1 MHKEMAMTKMYASR
15 IALAMLLSVAMSAQ
29 GRKTIEFRDKAKATH
44 YFDNAGE
51 WKCDSTYN
59 VLPTAGDL
67 VQIAGYERAC
77 TLYIT
82 NDTTLA
88 ARKILIKGG
97 YSTTQS
103 AGTLRFV
110 GDGCT
115 FLMPSLP
122 ANPTDADGNAYA
134 YNGNPFILGVQNGAA
149 EYSLIYSGGFS
160 PSLAPFKMTDPDFT
174 CGGTE
179 SEGNWITFTRG
190 TFNFCD
196 PEGVAN
202 SSTLSIGVQESI
214 PVKVTLAPEATLR
227 MYHGV
232 LSKSE
237 ANADV
242 VTFRQQGGV
251 EATTSFTQDSGTWEI
266 DGGTVT
272 TPKLVFNKGYLTA
285 TNSANLSLG
294 TYTQSGGTMTL
305 AASATQSLSGTYTQ
319 SGGTAR
325 LATGSTLTGT
335 GDVNVYGATV
345 PKLIIDGGT
354 FTTDARMMLG
364 GSTDGR
370 LIVSNGSFA
379 VKGADGIQVGANS
392 NGSGTIEISG
402 GSLTTPRVRL
412 ARNSGSGDTTLR
424 LTAGYLEL
432 SSVSYGYVMFLQGAS
447 SRAGT
452 HTIELNGGV
461 AAMRYI
467 VNDQP
472 GNTTATCQL
481 LANGGTLKA
490 IMSRD
495 STASPFLKA
504 LTYMKLGDKGLTFDT
519 AGNNV
524 YIVQDMTNQDGA
536 SGLLKKVGNGKLT
549 YVGASDVANTVVAGG
564 TLLLSDAG
572 TTLATALTV
581 TNGATFSLVGS
592 ATGVTLSA
600 LTVTNAT
607 LALDAGDVITV
618 TGPVSVNTLTINWSS
633 AAPSVATP
641 FLRAAGEM
649 DDATKANIRRA
660 LFANALSEGT
670 HAAYTFD
677 YDVGT
682 GYTTV
687 SATVSADVP
696 LADSVTWTG
705 TGAWATPA
713 NWSGNATPTDTQ
725 IASFTSASAGK
736 TVAVAAGDKAGALA
750 FGADGYTLT
759 GTGPLALK
767 GEIGAAQIAANAG
780 ATTIDVPLNLD
791 FMTAVPVAAGASL
804 ELVKSVSGGGIAKS
818 GTGKLTLGA
827 ANVLENGISSLDG
840 ILEVTS
846 AGALG
851 SSVADVVTL
860 GGGTVQFAE
869 PTQVPMTIP
878 ATVNVNTPDATNLVV
893 VKTDTDA
900 TIDGL
905 TITQGA
911 FCKRGA
917 GKLTVNV
924 PANPTLTIANGNGSL
939 IGQASLWYVNQ
950 GLVFPDDGT
959 APDGSTGQYPGF
971 SVAEGELAFVGRG
984 AGAQVNMTD
993 SKVFVGL
1000 YASSC
1005 ARQPVLTLDNV
1016 YCYTTTAEGWFLGH
1030 SVGMTGVAV
1039 TNPVLRIIN
1048 GGTMK
1053 IASSQIGYG
1062 STADQSSVTMA
1073 ATNGTFHATGNNHYV
1088 TRMWRSTKATAYYR
1102 FKDSRLYLD
1111 GARNYIGG
1119 GIDLDFDNSVF
1130 SSSSGGLVAL
1140 STETGNADRPRGVLA
1155 FRNGSTFAF
1164 GGFTEATTI
1173 NKNLTFAFD
1182 DAELLLHKDRA
1193 SATLAAPTYSSYVHY
1208 EMRGT
1213 GAVMKPA
1220 SDATYTINAKLEGTG
1235 GLVVDGEG
1243 TVAFGANSAQFTGAL
1258 DVRQGIADFSANGG
1272 AASFT
1277 AAKGAGTVR
1286 GATMGDVT
1294 LPVTLLPDGTVSNVL
1309 TFADSAFTGR
1319 VTVDFGRTAETAFT
1333 APYPR
1338 DLLVARYSGTTAPAA
1353 VGWRMAGSGLD
1364 GYRGKFTF
1372 ADGEVRMTVLSAG
1385 FAIDFR

>member
-1 MHKEMAMTKMYASR
+1 MHKEMAMTKMNACR
-15 IALAMLLSVAMSAQ
+15 IALAILFSVTLSAQ
-29 GRKTIEFRDKAKATH
+29 GRKTIEFVNKQKTTH

-51 WKCDSTYN
+51 WKCGTVNN
-59 VLPTAGDL
+59 VLPVAGDE
-67 VQIAGYERAC
+67 VQIAAYFNAC

-88 ARKILIKGG
+88 ARKILVKGG
-97 YSTTQS
+97 YTATYSP
-103 AGTLRFV
+103 GTLRFV
-110 GDGCT
+110 GDGCS

-122 ANPTDADGNAYA
+122 ANPTDADGNAYS
-134 YNGNPFILGVQNGAA
+134 YNANPFVLGVQNGGG

-160 PSLAPFKMTDPDFT
+160 SYAPFKMTNPDFT
-174 CGGTE
+174 CGGTA

-202 SSTLSIGVQESI
+202 GSTLTIGVQESI

-227 MYHGV
+227 MCAGV
-232 LSKSE
+232 LSTDS
-237 ANADV
+237 ANVDV
-242 VTFRQQGGV
+242 VAFKQRGAV
-251 EATTSFTQDSGTWEI
+251 EATTSFKQAGGTWEI

-272 TPKLVFNKGYLTA
+272 TPSLIFNRGYLTA
-285 TNSANLSLG
+285 TNAANLSLG
-294 TYTQSGGTMTL
+294 TYTQNGGTMTL
-305 AASATQSLSGTYTQ
+305 AASATQSVSSYTQ
-319 SGGTAR
+319 NGGTAR

-335 GDVNVYGATV
+335 GGVGVSGATV
-345 PKLIIDGGT
+345 PKLIVDGGT
-354 FTTDARMMLG
+354 FTANGSMTLG
-364 GSTDGR
+364 GATDGR

-379 VKGADGIQVGANS
+379 VKGADGIQVGAGS
-392 NGSGTIEISG
+392 NGSGTIEIVG
-402 GSLTTPRVRL
+402 GALTTPRVRL
-412 ARNSGSGDTTLR
+412 ARASGSGDTTLR
-424 LTAGYLEL
+424 QTGGYLEL
-432 SSVSYGYVMFLQGAS
+432 TGSTYGYVMFLQGVS

-452 HTIELNGGV
+452 HTIELNGGI

-472 GNTTATCQL
+472 GNTAATLQL

-490 IMSRD
+490 LTACD
-495 STASPFLKA
+495 STSSPFLKA

-536 SGLLKKVGNGKLT
+536 SGLLKKVGSGTLT
-549 YVGASDVANTVVAGG
+549 YIGASDVANTVVAGG
-564 TLLLSDAG
+564 TLLVSDAS
-572 TTLATALTV
+572 TTLSTALTV

-618 TGPVSVNTLTINWSS
+618 TGPVSVNKLTLNWSS
-633 AAPSVATP
+633 VPSVATP
-641 FLRAAGEM
+641 FLVVSGEM

-660 LFANALSEGT
+660 LFANALAEGT
-670 HAAYTFD
+670 HAAYSFD
-677 YDVGT
+677 YDAGT

-687 SATVSADVP
+687 SATVAPTEP
-696 LADSVTWTG
+696 LTDSVTWTG

-713 NWSGNATPTDTQ
+713 NWSGNATPTDAQ
-725 IASFTSASAGK
+725 IASFTSVSAGK

-759 GTGPLALK
+759 GTGPLTIK

-791 FMTAVPVAAGASL
+791 FMTTVPVAAGASL
-804 ELVKSVSGGGIAKS
+804 ALAKPVSGGGIAKY
-818 GTGKLTLGA
+818 GTGKLTLGT
-827 ANVLENGISSLDG
+827 ANVLENGISSADG
-840 ILEVTS
+840 ILEVKA

-851 SSVADVVTL
+851 ASIADVATL
-860 GGGTVQFAE
+860 SGGTVSFAE
-869 PTQVPMTIP
+869 PTQAPMTIP
-878 ATVNVNTPDATNLVV
+878 VTVNVNAPASTDLVV
-893 VKTDTDA
+893 AKTDTDV

-911 FCKRGA
+911 FCKRGV

-924 PANPTLTIANGNGSL
+924 PDNTTFTIANGNGSL
-939 IGQASLWYVNQ
+939 TGQASTWYANQ
-950 GLVFPDDGT
+950 GLVFPADGT
-959 APDGSTGQYPGF
+959 APDGSTGLYPGF
-971 SVAEGELAFVGRG
+971 SVAEGELAFVGTG
-984 AGAQVNMTD
+984 AGAQVNMTA

-1000 YASSC
+1000 YVSSC
-1005 ARQPVLTLDNV
+1005 AVQPVLTIDNV
-1016 YCYTTTAEGWFLGH
+1016 YCYTTTSEGWYLGH
-1030 SVGMTGVAV
+1030 NVGGAGVAV

-1062 STADQSSVTMA
+1062 STTDRSFVTMA
-1073 ATNGTFHATGNNHYV
+1073 ATNGTFHATGSNHYV
-1088 TRMWRSTKATAYYR
+1088 TRLWNNPKAKAYYR
-1102 FKDSRLYLD
+1102 FKDSRMYLD
-1111 GARNYIGG
+1111 GAVNYIGG

-1130 SSSSGGLVAL
+1130 SKSSGGTVAL
-1140 STETGNADRPRGVLA
+1140 TGQDARARGTLV
-1155 FRNGSTFAF
+1155 FRNGSVFAY
-1164 GGFTEATTI
+1164 GGFTETSQMNA
-1173 NKNLTFAFD
+1173 KLTFAFD
-1182 DAELLLHKDRA
+1182 DAELQLHKDRA
-1193 SATLAAPTYSSYVHY
+1193 SATLATSTRGYVHY
-1208 EMRGT
+1208 EMRGA
-1213 GAVMKPA
+1213 GAVLKPA
-1220 SDATYTINAKLEGTG
+1220 SGATYTISAPLEGEG

-1243 TVAFGANSAQFTGAL
+1243 TVAFGANTAQFTGAL
-1258 DVRQGIADFSANGG
+1258 DVRQGTADFSANGG
-1272 AASFT
+1272 AAAFT

-1286 GATMGDVT
+1286 GATMGAVT
-1294 LPVTLLPDGTVSNVL
+1294 LPVMLLGDGTVSNVL
-1309 TFADSAFTGR
+1309 TLADCTLGGR
-1319 VTVDFGRTAETAFT
+1319 VTVDFGRTSETAFT
-1333 APYPR
+1333 TPYPR

-1372 ADGEVRMTVLSAG
+1372 ADGEVRMTVLPAG

>member
-1 MHKEMAMTKMYASR
+1 MTKMNACR
-15 IALAMLLSVAMSAQ
+15 VALAMLLSVALSAQ
-29 GRKTIEFRDKAKATH
+29 GRKTIEFRDKTKVVH

-59 VLPTAGDL
+59 VPPVAGDI
-67 VQIAGYERAC
+67 VQIAAYVNAC

-88 ARKILIKGG
+88 AQMILVKGG

-103 AGTLRFV
+103 AGTMRFV

-115 FLMPSLP
+115 FLMPALP
-122 ANPTDADGNAYA
+122 ANPVDADGNAYA
-134 YNGNPFILGVQNGAA
+134 YATTPFILGVQNGGG
-149 EYSLIYSGGFS
+149 EYSLIDSSGFS
-160 PSLAPFKMTDPDFT
+160 SYAPFKMTNPDFT
-174 CGGTE
+174 CGGTQ
-179 SEGNWITFTRG
+179 SDGNWITFTRG

-202 SSTLSIGVQESI
+202 GSTLTIGVQESI
-214 PVKVTLAPEATLR
+214 PVNVTLAPEATLR
-227 MYHGV
+227 MCKGV
-232 LSKSE
+232 LSTSS

-242 VTFRQQGGV
+242 TTFKQQGTVG
-251 EATTSFTQDSGTWEI
+251 ATTSFTQESGTWEI

-272 TPKLVFNKGYLTA
+272 TPSFKLNKGYLTA
-285 TNSANLSLG
+285 TNAANLSLG
-294 TYTQSGGTMTL
+294 AYSQNGGTLTL
-305 AASATQSLSGTYTQ
+305 AASATQSVSTYTLA
-319 SGGTAR
+319 GGTAR
-325 LATGSTLTGT
+325 LAAGSTLSGT
-335 GDVNVYGATV
+335 GNVNVYGAAV
-345 PKLIIDGGT
+345 PKLIVDGGT
-354 FTTDARMMLG
+354 FIANGSMLLG
-364 GSTDGR
+364 ASTDGR
-370 LIVSNGSFA
+370 LIVSNGSFT
-379 VKGADGIQVGANS
+379 VKGADGIQVGAN
-392 NGSGTIEISG
+392 NNGGSGTIDISG
-402 GSLTTPRVRL
+402 GSLTVPRVRL
-412 ARNSGSGDTTLR
+412 ARYSGPGDTTLR
-424 LTAGYLEL
+424 LTGGYLEL
-432 SSVSYGYVMFLQGAS
+432 TGTTYGYVMFLQGGA

-467 VNDQP
+467 ANDQP
-472 GNTTATCQL
+472 GNTAATCQL

-490 IMSRD
+490 LTSRN
-495 STASPFLKA
+495 STSSPFLKS

-536 SGLLKKVGNGKLT
+536 SGLLKKVGDGTLT

-564 TLLLSDAG
+564 TMLLSGASS
-572 TTLATALTV
+572 TLSTALTV

-618 TGPVSVNTLTINWSS
+618 TGPVSVNKLTIDWSS

-641 FLRAAGEM
+641 FLRVAGEM
-649 DDATKANIRRA
+649 DEATKANIRRA

-670 HAAYTFD
+670 HAAYAFD
-677 YDVGT
+677 YDAGT

-687 SATVSADVP
+687 SATVAPTEP
-696 LADSVTWTG
+696 LVDSVVWTG

-713 NWSGNATPTDTQ
+713 NWSGNAAPTATQ

-736 TVAVAAGDKAGALA
+736 TVAVAAGDEAGALA
-750 FGADGYTLT
+750 FGADGYTLA
-759 GTGPLALK
+759 GTEPLALK

-780 ATTIDVPLNLD
+780 ANTIDVPLALD
-791 FMTAVPVAAGASL
+791 FMTMVPVAAGASL
-804 ELVKSVSGGGIAKS
+804 ELAKLVSGGGIDKS

-827 ANVLENGISSLDG
+827 ANVLENGISSSDG
-840 ILEVTS
+840 ILEVKA

-851 SSVADVVTL
+851 SSAADVATL
-860 GGGTVQFAE
+860 SGGTVQFAE
-869 PTQVPMTIP
+869 PAQAPMAIP
-878 ATVNVNTPDATNLVV
+878 AAVNVNTPASTDLVV
-893 VKTDTDA
+893 VKADTDV
-900 TIDGL
+900 TLDGL
-905 TITQGA
+905 AIVQGA

-924 PANPTLTIANGNGSL
+924 PDNTTFTIANGNGSL
-939 IGQASLWYVNQ
+939 TGQASLWYVNQ

-971 SVAEGELAFVGRG
+971 SVAEGELAFVGTG
-984 AGAQVNMTD
+984 AGAQVNMTA
-993 SKVFVGL
+993 SKVFVGW
-1000 YASSC
+1000 YVSSC
-1005 ARQPVLTLDNV
+1005 AAQPVLTIDNV
-1016 YCYTTTAEGWFLGH
+1016 YCYTTTGEGWYLGH
-1030 SVGMTGVAV
+1030 SVGMYGVAV
-1039 TNPVLRIIN
+1039 TNPVLRIVN

-1053 IASSQIGYG
+1053 IASSQIGYN
-1062 STADQSSVTMA
+1062 SMADRSSVTMA
-1073 ATNGTFHATGNNHYV
+1073 ATNGTFHATGSNHYV
-1088 TRMWRSTKATAYYR
+1088 TRMWNSTKATAYYR

-1111 GARNYIGG
+1111 GAKNYIGG

-1130 SSSSGGLVAL
+1130 STSSGGTVAL
-1140 STETGNADRPRGVLA
+1140 TGEGARPRGTLA
-1155 FRNGSTFAF
+1155 FRNGSVFAY
-1164 GGFTEATTI
+1164 GGFTEASDM
-1173 NKNLTFAFD
+1173 NKKLTFAFD
-1182 DAELLLHKDRA
+1182 DAELLLHKTRA
-1193 SATLAAPTYSSYVHY
+1193 SATLAASTTGYVHY
-1208 EMRGT
+1208 EMRGV
-1213 GAVMKPA
+1213 GAVLKPA
-1220 SDATYTINAKLEGTG
+1220 SGATYTINAPLEGEG

-1243 TVAFGANSAQFTGAL
+1243 VVAFGANAAQFTGAL
-1258 DVRQGIADFSANGG
+1258 DVRQGVADFSANGD
-1272 AASFT
+1272 AAAFT

-1286 GATMGDVT
+1286 GATMGAVT
-1294 LPVTLLPDGTVSNVL
+1294 LPVTLLSEGTVSNVL
-1309 TFADSAFTGR
+1309 TFADCALGGR

-1353 VGWRMAGSGLD
+1353 AGWRMAGSGLD

-1372 ADGEVRMTVLSAG
+1372 ADGEVRMSVLSAG